1 MIAGI
6 FNDTLTLGDFEMIE
20 MDEYHNFITKIK
32 WVGTTGE
39 NEIAKKDE
47 FIQVFPNPATDQ
59 IEIIL
64 TKDDGIL
71 YLELMDKYGRKVLT
85 KGRIRENNQFTIDI
99 SNLSAGLYFI
109 YFYTMNKEIISKKI
123 IIN

>member
-1 MIAGI
+1 
-6 FNDTLTLGDFEMIE
+6 MIE

-32 WVGTTGE
+32 WVGTTGD
-39 NEIAKKDE
+39 NEMIEKKE
-47 FIQVFPNPATDQ
+47 TIQVFPNPANDQ

-64 TKDDGIL
+64 TKDDEIL
-71 YLELMDKYGRKVLT
+71 LLELIDKYGRKVLT
-85 KGRIRENNQFTIDI
+85 KDRIRENDQFTIDI